1 MNKKSP
7 NFLIIG
13 AARSGTTTL
22 YNCLKKHPLIYL
34 PKNKRPEPHFF
45 LKNKEFKKGYEYYIG
60 KYFFNS
66 SLNQIK
72 GEASTSYLFQKYVPS
87 RIYKYIPNCKFIIM
101 LRNPVER
108 AISNYLFTYNNGI
121 ETLDFDKA
129 IRNEN
134 KRIKNPKNIFEKE
147 VQPFAYL
154 KRGLYYNQISNY
166 LKYFKRKQFHFI
178 IFDNFILNPNRE
190 LKAVLEFLNLNQ
202 IRFQNIRRF
211 NKSKIKIKVSKET
224 KKFMINY
231 FKDDINKLSNFLNKD
246 LRMWLN

>member
-1 MNKKSP
+1 MIKKSP

-108 AISNYLFTYNNGI
+108 AYSHWKLNLDKSHLLNLASLLLLLHHSRILISLGNNTSRRQFLHLHRYNS
-121 ETLDFDKA
+121 
-129 IRNEN
+129 
-134 KRIKNPKNIFEKE
+134 NIF
-147 VQPFAYL
+147 F
-154 KRGLYYNQISNY
+154 S
-166 LKYFKRKQFHFI
+166 
-178 IFDNFILNPNRE
+178 
-190 LKAVLEFLNLNQ
+190 VLL
-202 IRFQNIRRF
+202 RTTNIVF
-211 NKSKIKIKVSKET
+211 
-224 KKFMINY
+224 
-231 FKDDINKLSNFLNKD
+231 
-246 LRMWLN
+246 

>member
-1 MNKKSP
+1 
-7 NFLIIG
+7 
-13 AARSGTTTL
+13 
-22 YNCLKKHPLIYL
+22 
-34 PKNKRPEPHFF
+34 
-45 LKNKEFKKGYEYYIG
+45 
-60 KYFFNS
+60 
-66 SLNQIK
+66 
-72 GEASTSYLFQKYVPS
+72 
-87 RIYKYIPNCKFIIM
+87 M

-246 LRMWLN
+246 LRTWLN

>member
-1 MNKKSP
+1 MIKNNP

-34 PKNKRPEPHFF
+34 PTNKRPEPHFF
-45 LKNKEFKKGYEYYIG
+45 LKKKEFKKGYEHYIR
-60 KYFFNS
+60 KYFMNS
-66 SLNQIK
+66 LQTQIR
-72 GEASTSYLFQKYVPS
+72 GEASTSYLFQKNVPA
-87 RIYKYIPNCKFIIM
+87 RIYKYIPDCKFITM

-108 AISNYLFTYNNGI
+108 AISNYIFTYNNGI
-121 ETLDFDKA
+121 ETLPFDEA
-129 IRNEN
+129 IMNEG

-154 KRGLYYNQISNY
+154 KRGLYFNQISNY
-166 LKYFKRKQFHFI
+166 LRYFKKKQFHFI
-178 IFDNFILNPNRE
+178 FFDSFIADPKKE
-190 LKAVLEFLNLNQ
+190 IKGVLEYLNVNQ
-202 IRFQNIRRF
+202 IRFKNIRRF

-231 FKDDINKLSNFLNKD
+231 FKDDIKKLSNFLNKD
-246 LRMWLN
+246 LRTWLN